1 LELER
6 AYAAADPTKIFFVF
20 QLVLVQTICGLF
32 VWLVAICG
40 LFVWL
45 VAGADL
51 FGEKS
56 TLGRLLGG
64 WFILREKY

>member
-1 LELER
+1 MHLPIQR
-6 AYAAADPTKIFFVF
+6 RFFF

-45 VAGADL
+45 VLICSERKVLLTGCLVAGL
-51 FGEKS
+51 F
-56 TLGRLLGG
+56 
-64 WFILREKY
+64 